1 MSSIS
6 RQAIWGT
13 ALSAVSLMLVAP
25 FALSL
30 VAPGLAPGLAPL
42 AAAQP
47 APSAADKTARAD
59 ALFNQGLQQMEAGKF
74 AEACQSFEQSQQI
87 EGSAST
93 VMNLANCRE
102 KNNQLATAAQLFTQA
117 AEELRSNSSPEAAS
131 LRKTCLDRVAAL
143 QPRLS
148 RLTLRVTAA
157 EPSLELTRD
166 DVVVPAAQWNQPLP
180 LDGGRY
186 TITAKAP
193 GRTSW
198 SEQIEL
204 APEREQKTVEVPEL
218 APVPT
223 SEARLEVR
231 EPLPPP
237 PPRRSLVL
245 PISLGIGALALGG
258 AAIGLDLNARSLN
271 DEAQDPS
278 SGPYAERN
286 DKWESA
292 KTRRYVAQGLGV
304 AAVGAAGLAVYL
316 YLRDRH
322 DDSERPAKTAQAP
335 RLSPLLERSPS
346 GGGGV
351 AGLVLDGRW

>member
-1 MSSIS
+1 MSSLS
-6 RQAIWGT
+6 RQAFWGT
-13 ALSAVSLMLVAP
+13 ALAAVSLMLGAP
-25 FALSL
+25 FTVSF
-30 VAPGLAPGLAPL
+30 

-74 AEACQSFEQSQQI
+74 AEACQSFEQSQLI

-102 KNNQLATAAQLFTQA
+102 KNSQLATAAKLFTQA
-117 AEELRSNSSPEAAS
+117 ADELGSNSSPEAAS

-157 EPSLELTRD
+157 EPALEITRD

-198 SEQIEL
+198 SEQIQL

-231 EPLPPP
+231 APMPP
-237 PPRRSLVL
+237 PPRRSRAL
-245 PISLGIGALALGG
+245 PIGLGIGALALGG
-258 AAIGLDLNARSLN
+258 AAIGLDLNAQGLN
-271 DEAQDPS
+271 DEAQDIT
-278 SGPYAERN
+278 SGPYDERY
-286 DKWESA
+286 DKWERA
-292 KTRRYVAQGLGV
+292 ETQRYVAQGLGV

-316 YLRDRH
+316 YLRDR
-322 DDSERPAKTAQAP
+322 DDGGEQPAQTALTP

-351 AGLVLDGRW
+351 AGLMLDGRW

>member
-6 RQAIWGT
+6 RQAFWGT
-13 ALSAVSLMLVAP
+13 AFAAVSLMLVAP
-25 FALSL
+25 FALPL
-30 VAPGLAPGLAPL
+30 VAPGVAPGLAPL

-102 KNNQLATAAQLFTQA
+102 KNSQLATAAQLFTQA
-117 AEELRSNSSPEAAS
+117 ADELRSNSSPEAAS

-157 EPSLELTRD
+157 EPSLEITRD

-193 GRTSW
+193 GRSSW

-223 SEARLEVR
+223 SAARLEVR
-231 EPLPPP
+231 EPMPPP
-237 PPRRSLVL
+237 MRRSRVV

-258 AAIGLDLNARSLN
+258 AAIGLDLNAQGLN
-271 DEAQDPS
+271 DEAQDPT
-278 SGPYAERN
+278 SGPYDERY
-286 DKWESA
+286 DKWERA
-292 KTRRYVAQGLGV
+292 KTRRFVAQGLGV

-316 YLRDRH
+316 YLRDRD
-322 DDSERPAKTAQAP
+322 DDSERLEKTARAP
-335 RLSPLLERSPS
+335 RLSPLLDRSPS